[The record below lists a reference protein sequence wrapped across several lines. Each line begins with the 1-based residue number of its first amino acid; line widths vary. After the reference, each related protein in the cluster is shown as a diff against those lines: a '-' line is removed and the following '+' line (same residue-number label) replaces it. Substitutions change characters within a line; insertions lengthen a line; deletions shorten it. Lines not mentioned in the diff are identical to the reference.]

1 MLLEA
6 TLESGQVSL
15 VQEAVGM
22 GGYVLGALQFST

>member
-6 TLESGQVSL
+6 MLESGQVSL

-22 GGYVLGALQFST
+22 VGYVLGALQFST